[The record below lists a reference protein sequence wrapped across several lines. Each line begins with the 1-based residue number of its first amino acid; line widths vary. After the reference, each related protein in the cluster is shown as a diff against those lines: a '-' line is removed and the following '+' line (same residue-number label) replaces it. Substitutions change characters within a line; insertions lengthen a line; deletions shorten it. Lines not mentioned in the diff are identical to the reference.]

1 MTNPLIGLRL
11 RAMRE
16 EQKVNQSRVAELLG
30 LADHQI
36 VSNIEKGE
44 RRAKAEELGILIDHF
59 GLDPDYFTDPFRL
72 VGEGEFSWRQTEC
85 STAVLKSYQAS
96 AGRWLAAYRSLSA
109 TGDRPGPAERRSLRL
124 WVNSTYEQAQ
134 AEGERIVRDYKMGDV
149 PALELPR
156 VMEDEF
162 GILVLMVDMDDGI
175 SGAAC
180 RLPELDAVLVNR
192 RENKGRRN
200 FDLAHEFFHI
210 LTWDTMPPKPTETVV
225 EKGGNRVEQLANAFA
240 RALLMPSQLLV
251 RYGEWRGL
259 GEAER
264 VSRMREAANHFHVS
278 VTALFWRL
286 VSLGLLS
293 AEAKRGELA
302 PAATKAADPVP
313 PLFSKTFATTIAS
326 AIENGRLSVG
336 KAVKILGQ
344 SREQLREIFASHG
357 VPIPV
362 TV

>member
-30 LADHQI
+30 LADHQS
-36 VSNIEKGE
+36 VSNIENGE
-44 RRAKAEELGILIDHF
+44 RRAKAEELSILIDHF

-72 VGEGEFSWRQTEC
+72 VGEGKFSWRQTAC
-85 STAVLKSYQAS
+85 SKEALTAYQAS
-96 AGRWLAAYRSLSA
+96 AGRWLAAYRSLCEA
-109 TGDRPGPAERRSLRL
+109 DHRLGPAERRSLRL
-124 WVNSTYEQAQ
+124 WENSTYEQAQ
-134 AEGERIVRDYKMGDV
+134 AEGERIALDYKMNDV

-156 VMEDEF
+156 VMENDF
-162 GILVLMVDMDDGI
+162 GILVLMVDMDEGI

-192 RENKGRRN
+192 REKEGRRN

-210 LTWDTMPPKPTETVV
+210 LTWDTMPPKPIETAV

-240 RALLMPSQLLV
+240 RALLMPRRFLE
-251 RYGEWRGL
+251 RFGEWRGL

-264 VSRMREAANHFHVS
+264 AARMREAANYFHVS
-278 VTALFWRL
+278 VSALFWRL

-293 AEAKRGELA
+293 AEAKRGEIA
-302 PAATKAADPVP
+302 PASTKVADTMP
-313 PLFSKTFATTIAS
+313 PLFSRTFVNTIAN
-326 AIENGRLSVG
+326 AIEKGRLSVG
-336 KAVKILGQ
+336 KTVKILGQ

-357 VPIPV
+357 VPVPV